1 MPTFIPGLELSGRYY
16 AELVRPLLDR
26 HFPNLPQAA
35 ALLGYGSEVL
45 GFDTPM
51 SMDHA
56 WAPRLLLFLRPADL
70 ARAPE
75 ITALLA
81 RELPTH
87 FLGFPLGVKASESE
101 PGIFFMDEN
110 PRPGAVAHRVILTSL
125 DDFVRA
131 ELDWTP
137 SEPLTAVD
145 WLTFPS
151 QKLRSL
157 TAGQVYFDSL
167 GELTAL
173 RERLAWYPREVWL
186 YLLASAWARIGE
198 EEHLM
203 PRAGFAG
210 DELGSALIGSRLVRD
225 VISLAFLL
233 EKQYA
238 PYPKWFGT
246 AFQRLACAPELAPQL
261 WQAQIAPTWP
271 EREQAL
277 CAAYQRLAQLH
288 NALGL
293 TEPLPE
299 TVSSFHGRPFRVIH
313 AEVFAEALQQQIRD
327 PEVRRL
333 AEKGLIGNL
342 DQLSDN
348 TTLRSDSHWRQALK
362 AFYAESLP
370 GN

>member
-1 MPTFIPGLELSGRYY
+1 MPTFLPGLELSERYY

-26 HFPNLPQAA
+26 HFPRLPHAA
-35 ALLGYGSEVL
+35 ALIGYGSEVL
-45 GFDTPM
+45 GFDTAM

-75 ITALLA
+75 ITACLA

-87 FLGFPLGVKASESE
+87 FLGFPLGVKASETE
-101 PGIFFMDEN
+101 PGIFFMDEDT
-110 PRPGAVAHRVILTSL
+110 RPGAVAHRVVLTSL

-131 ELDWTP
+131 ELGWVP
-137 SEPLTAVD
+137 SEPLTAAD

-151 QKLRSL
+151 QKLRIL
-157 TAGQVYFDSL
+157 TAGRVYFDNL

-173 RERLAWYPREVWL
+173 REQLAWYPREVWL
-186 YLLASAWARIGE
+186 YLLASAWARIGQ

-203 PRAGFAG
+203 PRAGFTG

-225 VISLAFLL
+225 VMSLAFLL

-246 AFQRLACAPELAPQL
+246 AFQRLTCAPELAPQL
-261 WQAQIAPTWP
+261 WQAQIASTWQA
-271 EREQAL
+271 REQAL
-277 CAAYQRLAQLH
+277 GAAYQRLAQLQ

-299 TVSSFHGRPFRVIH
+299 TVSSFHGRPFQVIH
-313 AEVFAEALQQQIRD
+313 AEVFAEALQKQIRD
-327 PEVRRL
+327 PEVRRI
-333 AEKGLIGNL
+333 AEKGLIGSL
-342 DQLSDN
+342 DQFSDN
-348 TTLRSDSHWRQALK
+348 TTLRSDTSWRQAVL
-362 AFYAESLP
+362 ALYR
-370 GN
+370 

>member
-1 MPTFIPGLELSGRYY
+1 MPTFLPGLELSERYY

-26 HFPNLPQAA
+26 HFPSLPHAA
-35 ALLGYGSEVL
+35 ALIGYGSEVL

-70 ARAPE
+70 SLAAE
-75 ITALLA
+75 ISACLT

-87 FLGFPLGVKASESE
+87 FLGFPLGIKASETE

-110 PRPGAVAHRVILTSL
+110 TQPGAVAHRVLLTTL
-125 DDFVRA
+125 DDFVQA
-131 ELDWTP
+131 ELGWLP
-137 SEPLTAVD
+137 SAPLTAVD
-145 WLTFPS
+145 WLTFPA
-151 QKLRSL
+151 QKLRIL
-157 TAGQVYFDSL
+157 TAGRVHFDGL

-173 RERLAWYPREVWL
+173 REKLAWYPRDVWL
-186 YLLASAWARIGE
+186 YLLASAWARMGE

-203 PRAGFAG
+203 PRAGFVG

-225 VISLAFLL
+225 GMSLAFLL

-246 AFQRLACAPELAPQL
+246 AFQRLVCAPELAPQL

-277 CAAYQRLAQLH
+277 CAVYQRLARLQ

-293 TEPLPE
+293 AEPQPE
-299 TVSSFHGRPFRVIH
+299 TVSSFHGRPFQVIH
-313 AEVFAEALQQQIRD
+313 AENFAAALQAQIRD
-327 PEVRRL
+327 PEVRRI
-333 AEKGLIGNL
+333 AEKGLIGSL
-342 DQLSDN
+342 DQFSDHA
-348 TTLRSDSHWRQALK
+348 TLRSEPIWRPALREL
-362 AFYAESLP
+362 YV
-370 GN
+370 